1 MGEKNFEIKHYKL
14 PNDVNLNDM
23 VDFEYFDKAIREN
36 AMHAYDAM
44 RYAVED
50 IGVTRTKYNQ
60 CYAEKKAREIERVI
74 FSDQMTIVIWGDGT
88 KTMVKCDEE
97 VFDYEKGLAM
107 AIAKKFLGTNKS
119 KSNYFEVFKKWI
131 PGHPLNEELTM
142 SFSFDTAKV
151 PNIGE
156 QLCKALGLGLWPNKK
171 IKDLP
176 EEAE

>member
-1 MGEKNFEIKHYKL
+1 MGEEKFKKIKVQHYTLPDDIKL
-14 PNDVNLNDM
+14 EDVCIDNSWLERAVNQ
-23 VDFEYFDKAIREN
+23 
-36 AMHAYDAM
+36 HAYDAM
-44 RYAVED
+44 RYAVEN
-50 IGVTRTKYNQ
+50 IGITRTKYNQ
-60 CYAEKKAREIERVI
+60 CYSEKKAREIERVI
-74 FSDQMTIVIWGDGT
+74 FSDQMTIVLWGDGT

-131 PGHPLNEELTM
+131 PEHSLNENVTM
-142 SFSFDTAKV
+142 SFSFDTVKV
-151 PNIGE
+151 PNFGE
-156 QLCKALGLGLWPNKK
+156 HLMKALGVLPNKK